1 MLRKSIGNFINALE
15 GREVN
20 INSKNYKIKDGE
32 IFSNGDNILDL
43 DIMDEYELEDLQDQ
57 LASEVL
63 LYLKE
68 TYLGKEIKIL
78 DLDNELLELVPRAD
92 SIFDCDTREKLE
104 SDGFCYQYDYDNPS
118 GFNFIFEIMKD
129 SDDILDVE
137 VKIIDIGKI

>member
-1 MLRKSIGNFINALE
+1 MLRKSIENFINVLDDK
-15 GREVN
+15 EVV
-20 INSKNYKIKDGE
+20 INFKNYKIEDGE
-32 IFSNGDNILDL
+32 ILSDGDNILDL
-43 DIMDEYELEDLQDQ
+43 NTMDEYKLEDLQDQ
-57 LASEVL
+57 LASGVL

-118 GFNFIFEIMKD
+118 GFNFIFEIMQD
-129 SDDILDVE
+129 SDDILNVE

>member
-1 MLRKSIGNFINALE
+1 MLRKSIENFINVLE
-15 GREVN
+15 GKEVI
-20 INSKNYKIKDGE
+20 INSKSYKIEDGK
-32 IFSNGDNILDL
+32 IVNGNNILNL
-43 DIMDEYELEDLQDQ
+43 NIMNEYELEDLQDQ

-78 DLDNELLELVPRAD
+78 DLDNEMLELVPRAD
-92 SIFDCDTREKLE
+92 SVFDCNTREKLE

-118 GFNFIFEIMKD
+118 GFNFIFEIMQD
-129 SDDILDVE
+129 SDDILHIE